1 MARTLTASDRRS
13 LIRLASTLPAGSE
26 ERRAI
31 LAGLSKVA
39 SKLPP
44 GFDDFDDFDDLDD
57 EIEPTM
63 EVKALYKF
71 EDDVLGGRAAQMD
84 DIRTVLRR
92 VPAGMASFHHDSTA
106 SKPSRWYV
114 YGDTD
119 KSGAARLARAL
130 FKGRIP
136 RTKRD
141 PRSYEVYHSILYIGL
156 NDGTLAKFVAPE
168 GLRRR

>member
-1 MARTLTASDRRS
+1 MPRSLTASDRS
-13 LIRLASTLPAGSE
+13 ALIRLASTLPVGSE
-26 ERRAI
+26 ERKAI
-31 LAGLSKVA
+31 LNGLSKAA

-44 GFDDFDDFDDLDD
+44 GFDDFDDFGD
-57 EIEPTM
+57 EIELTM
-63 EVKALYKF
+63 EDKARDKF
-71 EDDVLGGRAAQMD
+71 EYDVLGRSASED

-92 VPAGMASFHHDSTA
+92 VPAGMVGFLHDPTA
-106 SKPSRWYV
+106 SKPSRWFV

-119 KSGAARLARAL
+119 KSGAARLARTL

-168 GLRRR
+168 GLRR